1 MVTKCVGIFTSKPK
15 FRALIEGAVHD
26 TGADSL
32 MGTNPYDGLP
42 SCMLSAVVCCASEVT
57 VASSDGCSS
66 VPCSSVPLCCDV
78 PLACTLYPCTL
89 YPCQMC

>member
-32 MGTNPYDGLP
+32 MGTMDGLP
-42 SCMLSAVVCCASEVT
+42 V
-57 VASSDGCSS
+57 GCSL
-66 VPCSSVPLCCDV
+66 LCI
-78 PLACTLYPCTL
+78 
-89 YPCQMC
+89 